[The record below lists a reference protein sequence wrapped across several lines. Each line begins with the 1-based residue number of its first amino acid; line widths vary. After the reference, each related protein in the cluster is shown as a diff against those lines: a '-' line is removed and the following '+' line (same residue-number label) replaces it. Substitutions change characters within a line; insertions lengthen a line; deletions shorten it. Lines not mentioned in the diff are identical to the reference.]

1 MSRKLLISHA
11 GVALAALLSIVLLVN
26 IVMNISFNQYQ
37 RNQEEAEIQ
46 SLLEDLKDA
55 YHESSGQWNP
65 NVWMIISHQAM
76 VSEYIVRVYD
86 INRQLLWDTSQM
98 GMQRQD
104 ASLLLQDSIT
114 KKIVKDNQ
122 QVGTLAFQSLNKTS
136 QSLNQQFLR
145 MFNLLLWAAMFLVI
159 AGTYLFSRYMAKSI
173 SQPLL
178 EIKDIASRMRQGDL
192 TSRVEVLNHNNE
204 IDDVGHALNH
214 LADGLEKQERFRKS
228 LTADVAHELRTP
240 LATIQSH
247 LEAFQD
253 GVWEP
258 TPEKLQVCHDQ
269 ALRLVRL
276 ISDLENLANA
286 ENPMIQLKTEVIS
299 LNELVEESLNTV
311 SSQFWQKELSVDLIS
326 INDVWITGDR
336 SRLVQVFVN
345 LISNAYK
352 YTSAGRI
359 QIEVSQEKTEA
370 VIIVSDTGMG
380 IPEDELPYIF
390 ERFYRGEKSRNR
402 KTGGAGIGLAVV
414 KAIVDAHGGAIN
426 IESELHKGTT
436 VHVRLPIVR

>member
-1 MSRKLLISHA
+1 M
-11 GVALAALLSIVLLVN
+11 ALAALLSIVLLVN
-26 IVMNISFNQYQ
+26 IVMNVSFSQYQ
-37 RNQEEAEIQ
+37 KNQEQAEIQ
-46 SLLEDLKDA
+46 SLLENLKDA
-55 YHESSGQWNP
+55 YHESAGQWNP

-76 VSEYIVRVYD
+76 VNEYIVRVYD
-86 INRQLLWDTSQM
+86 IDRQLIWDTSQM
-98 GMQRQD
+98 AMHKSQSTQD
-104 ASLLLQDSIT
+104 TIT
-114 KKIVKDNQ
+114 KAIVKGNH
-122 QVGTLAFQSLNKTS
+122 QVGALEFQSLDKTS

-145 MFNLLLWAAMFLVI
+145 MFNILLWAAMFLVV

-192 TSRVEVLNHNNE
+192 TSRVEVLNHNTE
-204 IDDVGHALNH
+204 IDDVGRALNH
-214 LADGLEKQERFRKS
+214 LADGLEKQEQFRKT

-240 LATIQSH
+240 IATIQSH

-253 GVWEP
+253 GIWEP

-286 ENPMIQLKTEVIS
+286 ENPMIQLKTEIVS
-299 LNELVEESLNTV
+299 LNEIVEESLNIV
-311 SSQFWQKELSVDLIS
+311 SSQFWQKGLSSDLIS
-326 INDVWITGDR
+326 LNNVWITGDR

-352 YTSAGRI
+352 YTSSGRI

-370 VIIVSDTGMG
+370 VVIVSDTGMG
-380 IPEDELPYIF
+380 ITEEELPYIF

-414 KAIVDAHGGAIN
+414 KAIVDAHSGAIY
-426 IESELHKGTT
+426 IESEIHKGTT
-436 VHVRLPIVR
+436 VHVRLPLVR